1 MWRLLP
7 ACGVVDCGGYEAGT
21 RVCIQLWVSGV
32 VPCWMPV
39 RCSRSCMVI
48 APASLL
54 LNPLFDGVVGRR
66 LSEPNVFVRS
76 ELLLLL
82 LFLPKPDDSNVVPWR
97 EPPKLLLPKSER

>member
-1 MWRLLP
+1 MRISIISYLCPPKEPLFCAGRSIVGRGCGLERGVLLP
-7 ACGVVDCGGYEAGT
+7 NE
-21 RVCIQLWVSGV
+21 LLLSL
-32 VPCWMPV
+32 
-39 RCSRSCMVI
+39 
-48 APASLL
+48 LL